1 MMLFANRSKRL
12 AALRAMV
19 LLLFL
24 PAHVAFVLLIDLDF
38 IPRGGGSLS
47 VQDKQDHGPSKER
60 LRLHLLRPAEQ
71 RVAAMDDVKVVVRD
85 LDPWTLPP
93 SFRPVP
99 SAGESVST
107 TLTKPASIRIWLA
120 ATPQNHR
127 APPA

>member
-1 MMLFANRSKRL
+1 MSLLTHNSKRL
-12 AALRAMV
+12 AALRAMA

-38 IPRGGGSLS
+38 IPRGGDHLS

-71 RVAAMDDVKVVVRD
+71 RVATMDVKFIVRE

-93 SFRPVP
+93 SFHPVP
-99 SAGESVST
+99 SAGESVTT
-107 TLTKPASIRIWLA
+107 TLTKPYSIRIWLA

>member
-1 MMLFANRSKRL
+1 MTLLTHNSKRL
-12 AALRAMV
+12 AALRAMA

-38 IPRGGGSLS
+38 IPRGGDALSL
-47 VQDKQDHGPSKER
+47 QDKKDPEPSKER
-60 LRLHLLRPAEQ
+60 LRLHLLRPAEP
-71 RVAAMDDVKVVVRD
+71 RVAMMDAKVIVREP
-85 LDPWTLPP
+85 DPWTLPP
-93 SFRPVP
+93 SLDPLP
-99 SAGESVST
+99 SAGESVAT

>member
-1 MMLFANRSKRL
+1 MTLFANRSKQL

-38 IPRGGGSLS
+38 IPRGGDTHSL
-47 VQDKQDHGPSKER
+47 QDNQEHGPSKER

-71 RVAAMDDVKVVVRD
+71 RVAVMDAKVVDRD